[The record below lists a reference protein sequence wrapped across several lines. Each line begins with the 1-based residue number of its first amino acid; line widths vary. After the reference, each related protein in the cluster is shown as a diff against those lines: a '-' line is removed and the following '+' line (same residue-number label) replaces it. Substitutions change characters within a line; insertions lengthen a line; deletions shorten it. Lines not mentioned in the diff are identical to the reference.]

1 MYNRLIILSLLIL
14 HSLTA
19 YCQITKTD
27 KGLIITRE
35 FAEFVALRFDSL
47 NTYKEAHRQCNEVL
61 DFSLVIINSQDTLS
75 AQVNK
80 KVLSLQ
86 SEITTQAQIIESYKR
101 TEIVTTDIQ
110 KQLRKETRKRKLWQ
124 VVGIGTGAGLLTT
137 ILILAL

>member
-1 MYNRLIILSLLIL
+1 MVIS
-14 HSLTA
+14 
-19 YCQITKTD
+19 
-27 KGLIITRE
+27 RE

-47 NTYKEAHRQCNEVL
+47 KTYKEAHRQCNEVL
-61 DFSLVIINSQDTLS
+61 DFSLVIINSQDTLA

-110 KQLRKETRKRKLWQ
+110 KQLMKETRKRKFWQ
-124 VVGIGTGAGLLTT
+124 VVGIGTGVGLLTT